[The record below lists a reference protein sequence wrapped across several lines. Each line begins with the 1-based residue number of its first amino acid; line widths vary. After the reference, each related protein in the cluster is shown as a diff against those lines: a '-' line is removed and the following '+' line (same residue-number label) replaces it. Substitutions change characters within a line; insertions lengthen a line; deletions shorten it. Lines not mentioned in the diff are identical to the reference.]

1 MHCSRGLSAKLQPL
15 AQWEIH
21 CDPISTGLRWRR
33 KLRQWRH
40 VAGVLSWATN
50 LDVSARCAS
59 EAEGCAREGRGA
71 GRCEGRTTGRG
82 AGLGLRGPPRHATA
96 AAAVVVQL
104 ALRWGSATGQ
114 LSGIWLGLW
123 ASASGGAVQS
133 ASVFIKAASCLVSGL
148 LYEALSMKQTCPA
161 MVGDSGPHHH
171 IRSRG
176 SLAQGVVGRV
186 PKGSALG
193 CLLI

>member
-1 MHCSRGLSAKLQPL
+1 MGDPL
-15 AQWEIH
+15 
-21 CDPISTGLRWRR
+21 CPISTGLRWRR
-33 KLRQWRH
+33 KLRQRRH
-40 VAGVLSWATN
+40 AAGVLSWATD
-50 LDVSARCAS
+50 LDVSARRAS

-82 AGLGLRGPPRHATA
+82 AGLGLRGPSGARPPRHATA

-104 ALRWGSATGQ
+104 ALRWESATGQ

-161 MVGDSGPHHH
+161 MVGTTVGDSGPHHH

-186 PKGSALG
+186 PNSDVF
-193 CLLI
+193 